1 MIKTKSIYQLIVYSI
16 VFVIVLISFFTF
28 IIINNAFDEFQ
39 EKITIIKKD
48 NVKKQKDSIKN
59 EINTILAFM
68 KYTHERFQF
77 TKTEQEIQTEV
88 LIGLYEMRNKENI
101 NEYIFIYKYD
111 GTRVYYPSEGET
123 IGDMFYDLTDSNGIK
138 IVQELID
145 ISRRDIGGFVEY
157 IWYKPKRKKTAP
169 KISYAKAYEAWGWTV
184 GKGVYLDTIDKIVK
198 EKRLEYD
205 EKISNYVLQIISM
218 TILLLL
224 YSIFI
229 YKNATILIA
238 NEVREI
244 GNYFIESQ
252 KKDKPVNQNKIL
264 FSEFRMIVKYA
275 NDAMTNIKYKSEVL
289 EDLNKNLEKKVE
301 DKTQELT
308 LLLGAQKEFLKKAIH
323 EINTPI
329 SIIQTNIDLLRM
341 NNFQN
346 KYITNIESGSKIIN
360 NIFDDLSFMIKK
372 NRVDYNKTNIDFSN
386 YLKGRIEF
394 FDEIAQSNTL
404 FFVTNIQ
411 DNIFLNFNITHIQR
425 IIDNNLSNAMKYS
438 FKESPIFI
446 KLTKDKEI
454 ITFQVKTY
462 SRKISST
469 HKIFDDFYRENKAR
483 GGFGIGLKIV
493 KDICDENLV
502 KIELTSDEE
511 ETKFTYRFNTNE
523 NITT

>member
-48 NVKKQKDSIKN
+48 NLKKQKDSIKN
-59 EINTILAFM
+59 EINSILAFIN
-68 KYTHERFQF
+68 YTHNKNKDIKKDED
-77 TKTEQEIQTEV
+77 IQKEV
-88 LIGLYEMRNKENI
+88 LDALHQMRNKKNV
-101 NEYIFIYKYD
+101 NEYIFIYKFD
-111 GTRVYYPSEGET
+111 GTRIYYPLRDET
-123 IGDMFYDLTDSNGIK
+123 IGEKFYAFTDSNGIK
-138 IVQELID
+138 VVKELID
-145 ISRRDIGGFVEY
+145 ISQKSIGGFVEY

-169 KISYAKAYEAWGWTV
+169 KISYAKSYGPWGWTV
-184 GKGVYLDTIDKIVK
+184 GKGVYLDTIDKIVR
-198 EKRLEYD
+198 EKKLEYD
-205 EKISNYVLQIISM
+205 EKIANYVLQIISM

-264 FSEFRMIVKYA
+264 FTEFRMIVKYA
-275 NDAMTNIKYKSEVL
+275 NEAMTNIKYRSEVL
-289 EDLNKNLEKKVE
+289 EDLNKNLEKKVQN
-301 DKTQELT
+301 KTHELT
-308 LLLGAQKEFLKKAIH
+308 LTLDAQKEFLKKAIH
-323 EINTPI
+323 EINTPL

-341 NNFQN
+341 HSQQN
-346 KYITNIESGSKIIN
+346 KYITNIESGSKLIN
-360 NIFDDLSFMIKK
+360 NIFEDLSFMIKK
-372 NRVDYNKTNIDFSN
+372 NRVEYKKTKVDFTN

-411 DNIFLNFNITHIQR
+411 DNIFFNFNITHLQR
-425 IIDNNLSNAMKYS
+425 VIDNNLSNAIKYS
-438 FKESPIFI
+438 YKESPIFI
-446 KLTKDKEI
+446 KLTRDREI
-454 ITFQVKTY
+454 ITFEVKT
-462 SRKISST
+462 SSKT
-469 HKIFDDFYRENKAR
+469 ITNSDKIFDDFYRENKAR
-483 GGFGIGLKIV
+483 GGFGLGLKIV

-502 KIELTSDEE
+502 KIELDSQNEQ
-511 ETKFTYRFNTNE
+511 TKFIYRFNTNE
-523 NITT
+523 NTAT